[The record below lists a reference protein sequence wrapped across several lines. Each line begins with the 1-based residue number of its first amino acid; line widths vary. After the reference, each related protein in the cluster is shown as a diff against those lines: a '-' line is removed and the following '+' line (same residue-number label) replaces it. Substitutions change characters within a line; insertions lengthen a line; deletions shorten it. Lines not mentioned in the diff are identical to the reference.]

1 MSVGSDL
8 EMRARQ
14 GDVEALL
21 ELGARYEGEGKVQA
35 ARGCFATGA
44 KAGNVVALRR
54 LAINLLTLEP
64 IEGDAGVNMMRAAA
78 DKGDAEAALVC
89 ANLAAGDADLPD
101 RWKTARQCL
110 EIAAERGSTF
120 AVEQLAFAD
129 KHKLDF
135 SDLIRPQRAV
145 FDAPRISVIE
155 GCLSPAECD
164 WLIARAKP
172 KLHRALVYDPDLG
185 GGLKETARTNSS
197 TAFSIAQS
205 DVVLMLARARI
216 EAITRAPRLEATSIL
231 HYAPGEEFKRHYDF
245 FDSAIQGHMRELE
258 KGGQR
263 VATFLVYL
271 NDDFEGGETE
281 FPRLDWRYKGRKGDA
296 LLFWNVDPSGAPDPR
311 TLHAGLPT
319 TRGEKWLFSQWL
331 RENRASG

>member
-1 MSVGSDL
+1 METL
-8 EMRARQ
+8 EARAKN

-21 ELGARYEGEGKVQA
+21 ELGTRNENEGKVQA
-35 ARGCFATGA
+35 ARGCFATAA
-44 KAGNVVALRR
+44 KRGNVVALRR
-54 LAINLLTLEP
+54 LAVNLLTLEP
-64 IEGDAGVNMMRAAA
+64 IEADAGVNMIRAAA

-89 ANLAAGDADLPD
+89 ANLAAGDASLPD
-101 RWKTARQCL
+101 RWKVARQCL
-110 EIAAERGSTF
+110 EIAAERGSAF
-120 AVEQLAFAD
+120 AAEQLAFAD
-129 KHKLDF
+129 KQKLDF
-135 SDLIRPQRAV
+135 TDLIRPQQTV

-155 GCLSPAECD
+155 GCASPAECD
-164 WLIARAKP
+164 WLIARARP

-205 DVVLMLARARI
+205 DVVLMLLRARI
-216 EAITRAPRLEATSIL
+216 EAITKVLRLEASSIL
-231 HYAPGEEFKRHYDF
+231 HYAPGEEFKRHYDY
-245 FDSAIQGHMRELE
+245 FDSNIQGHLRELQT
-258 KGGQR
+258 GGQR

-271 NDDFEGGETE
+271 NDDFDGGETE

-296 LLFWNVDPSGAPDPR
+296 ILFWNVDPSSVPDPR

-331 RENRASG
+331 RQAPTA